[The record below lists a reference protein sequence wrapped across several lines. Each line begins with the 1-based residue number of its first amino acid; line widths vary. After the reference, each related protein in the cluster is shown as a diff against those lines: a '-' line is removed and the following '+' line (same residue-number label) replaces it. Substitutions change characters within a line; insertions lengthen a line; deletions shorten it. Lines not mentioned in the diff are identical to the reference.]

1 MKNKISY
8 EWDVEEID
16 SDGDIIDHNHADKLS
31 SYKEI
36 DGVLV
41 LVRDVGNSRD
51 GVIDRSW
58 AYVLGKKLP
67 EYFTDTDEAKVAK
80 VPQKFH
86 DELAKYFE
94 QSKSKI

>member
-1 MKNKISY
+1 MANQTKY
-8 EWDVEEID
+8 EWDIETID

-41 LVRDVGNSRD
+41 LVRDVGNKID

-67 EYFTDTDEAKVAK
+67 EYFTDSYESRVAK
-80 VPQKFH
+80 VPARFH
-86 DELAKYFE
+86 LELKAYHEKAH
-94 QSKSKI
+94 KAV